1 MASYRPRK
9 NKFGQIISY
18 EIRVSRGY
26 DPVTRKA
33 LKPYTMTWSHPD
45 GWSKNRI
52 ERELNKVA
60 AEFEAACKRGE
71 ILTKEQEKALAV
83 EQIEQSKREQAEQER
98 KPTFN
103 AYASQFIKEKSTV
116 YAPGTLEN
124 YRTALQRAAAVFG
137 EMKIEDITNLTV
149 KQYIN
154 DLQAN
159 GKNQFN
165 GKPLAHKTILKHYIV
180 LHALFAN
187 AVENEVIEVSP
198 MQKMKRPKPRKDETP
213 KEAIAYSESEIAY
226 IMECL
231 NNEPLKWKALIMFA
245 IDSGCRRGEIV
256 GLKWEEIDFRTGKV
270 NICRNAQ
277 YTAGKGTYI
286 STTKNRKNRVIYLN
300 RPVLTV
306 LAEWKRQQA
315 LLHFGQGIPLNGFC
329 FTQDNGK
336 MMNPQA
342 PTSYLTRFGKK
353 YNLPGIHPHA
363 LRHTMATLSIA
374 NGADIVSI
382 SEKLG
387 HSEPSITLNVYSH
400 ANEEAQRRANE
411 VLAQAIYKNQKQA

>member
-1 MASYRPRK
+1 MASVTPRK
-9 NKFGQIISY
+9 NKAEEIVSYQIK
-18 EIRVSRGY
+18 VSRGR
-26 DPVTRKA
+26 DKLTGKQLTPFTTT
-33 LKPYTMTWSHPD
+33 YTPPD
-45 GWSKNRI
+45 GWSKKAV
-52 ERELNKVA
+52 ERDLIRFMG
-60 AEFEAACKRGE
+60 EFEAACKRGE
-71 ILTKEQEKALAV
+71 VLTKEQEKARAI
-83 EQIEQSKREQAEQER
+83 EQIEQAKREQAEQER
-98 KPTFN
+98 KPTFTRYIEMYLQER
-103 AYASQFIKEKSTV
+103 AEF
-116 YAPGTLEN
+116 APGTLEN

-137 EMKIEDITNLTV
+137 DMKMTDITNLTV

-180 LHALFAN
+180 LHALFEN
-187 AVENEVIEVSP
+187 AVENKVIEVSP

-231 NNEPLKWKALIMFA
+231 NSEPLKWKALIMFA

-286 STTKNRKNRVIYLN
+286 TTPKNRKNRVIYLN

-329 FTQDNGK
+329 FTQDNGE

-353 YNLPGIHPHA
+353 YNLPGIHPHT

>member
-33 LKPYTMTWSHPD
+33 LKPYTMTWKIPD

-60 AEFEAACKRGE
+60 AEFEAACKHGE
-71 ILTKEQEKALAV
+71 ILTREERKAQAIDRV
-83 EQIEQSKREQAEQER
+83 EQAKREQAEQER
-98 KPTFN
+98 KPTFTR
-103 AYASQFIKEKSTV
+103 YIEMYIKEKAAF
-116 YAPGTLEN
+116 APGTLEN

-137 EMKIEDITNLTV
+137 DMKMADITNLTV

-180 LHALFAN
+180 LHALFEN
-187 AVENEVIEVSP
+187 AVENQVIAVSP
-198 MQKMKRPKPRKDETP
+198 MQNMKRPKPRKDETP
-213 KEAIAYSESEIAY
+213 KEAIAYSESGIAY
-226 IMECL
+226 IMDCL
-231 NNEPLKWKALIMFA
+231 NNEPLKWQALIMFA
-245 IDSGCRRGEIV
+245 IDSGCRRGEII
-256 GLKWEEIDFRTGKV
+256 GLKWSEIDFQTGKI

-286 STTKNRKNRVIYLN
+286 STPKNHKNRVIYLN

-329 FTQDNGK
+329 FTQDNGE

-342 PTSYLTRFGKK
+342 PTSYLARFGKK

-411 VLAQAIYKNQKQA
+411 ALAQAIYKNQKQA

>member
-9 NKFGQIISY
+9 NKSGQIISY

-33 LKPYTMTWSHPD
+33 LKPYTMTWPHPD

-71 ILTKEQEKALAV
+71 VLTKEQQKQEAIDRA
-83 EQIEQSKREQAEQER
+83 EQAKREQMEQKR
-98 KPTFN
+98 KPTF
-103 AYASQFIKEKSTV
+103 ARYTEMYLKEKAEF
-116 YAPGTLEN
+116 APGTKEN
-124 YRTALQRAAAVFG
+124 YSTALQRAAAVFG
-137 EMKIEDITNLTV
+137 DMKMEDITNVTV

-180 LHALFAN
+180 LHALFEN
-187 AVENEVIEVSP
+187 AVENEVIAVSP
-198 MQKMKRPKPRKDETP
+198 MQNMKRPKPRKDETP
-213 KEAIAYSESEIAY
+213 KEPVVYTESEVQY
-226 IMECL
+226 IYKCL
-231 NNEPLKWKALIMFA
+231 DNEPLKWKALVMFA
-245 IDSGCRRGEIV
+245 IDSGCRRGEII
-256 GLKWEEIDFRTGKV
+256 GLMWSEIDFKTGKV

-286 STTKNRKNRVIYLN
+286 STPKNRKNRVIYLN

-315 LLHFGQGIPLNGFC
+315 LLHFGQGIPQSEFC
-329 FTQDNGK
+329 FTRDNGK
-336 MMNPQA
+336 MMNPQS
-342 PTSYLTRFGKK
+342 PTSYLSRFGKK

-363 LRHTMATLSIA
+363 LRHTMATISIA
-374 NGADIVSI
+374 NRADIVSV

-387 HSEPSITLNVYSH
+387 HAEPSITLNVYSH
-400 ANEEAQRRANE
+400 ANEKAQRRANE
-411 VLAQAIYKNQKQA
+411 ALAQAIYKNQKQA

>member
-33 LKPYTMTWSHPD
+33 LKPYTMTWPHPD

-52 ERELNKVA
+52 ERELNRVA

-83 EQIEQSKREQAEQER
+83 EQIEQAKREQAEQER
-98 KPTFN
+98 KPTFTR
-103 AYASQFIKEKSTV
+103 YIEMYIKEKAAF
-116 YAPGTLEN
+116 APGTLEN

-137 EMKIEDITNLTV
+137 DMKMADITNLTV

-154 DLQAN
+154 DLQTS
-159 GKNQFN
+159 GKNQLN

-180 LHALFAN
+180 LHALFEN
-187 AVENEVIEVSP
+187 AVENQVIAVSP
-198 MQKMKRPKPRKDETP
+198 MQNMKRPKPRKDETP
-213 KEAIAYSESEIAY
+213 KEPVVYTESEVQY
-226 IMECL
+226 IYRCL
-231 NNEPLKWKALIMFA
+231 DNEPLKWKAFIMFA
-245 IDSGCRRGEIV
+245 IDSGCRRGEII
-256 GLKWEEIDFRTGKV
+256 GLKWSEIDFKTGKV

-306 LAEWKRQQA
+306 LAEWKQQQA

-342 PTSYLTRFGKK
+342 PTAYLSRFGKK

-363 LRHTMATLSIA
+363 LRHTMATISIA
-374 NGADIVSI
+374 NRADIVSV

-387 HSEPSITLNVYSH
+387 HAEPSITLNVYSH

-411 VLAQAIYKNQKQA
+411 ALAQAIYKNQKQA

>member
-1 MASYRPRK
+1 MASYTARK
-9 NKFGQIISY
+9 NKAGEIISY
-18 EIRVSRGY
+18 QIKVARGR
-26 DPVTRKA
+26 DKLTGKQLTPFTTT
-33 LKPYTMTWSHPD
+33 YTPPA
-45 GWSKNRI
+45 GWSKKAV
-52 ERELNKVA
+52 ERDLIRFMG
-60 AEFEAACKRGE
+60 EFEAACKRGE
-71 ILTKEQEKALAV
+71 VLTKEQQKQQALDIVEREKL
-83 EQIEQSKREQAEQER
+83 EKAEQER

-103 AYASQFIKEKSTV
+103 AYASQFIKEKSTG

-124 YRTALQRAAAVFG
+124 YRIVLRKAAVVFG
-137 EMKIEDITNLTV
+137 DMKLEDIDFLSV
-149 KQYIN
+149 KKYIT
-154 DLQAN
+154 DLQTN
-159 GKNQFN
+159 GTNDFN

-187 AVENEVIEVSP
+187 AVENEAIEVSP
-198 MQKMKRPKPRKDETP
+198 MQNMKRPQPRKDETP

-226 IMECL
+226 IMDCL

-256 GLKWEEIDFRTGKV
+256 GLRWEEIDFKTGKV

-286 STTKNRKNRVIYLN
+286 TTTKNRKNRVIYLN

-342 PTSYLTRFGKK
+342 PTSYLARFGKK